1 MKKNKNKFLT
11 VLGYEYMSYIKNKVF
26 IATTVIILLLML
38 IIALL
43 PSIIMGLNVES
54 NDDQNPEDMP
64 KVAIINKAYDD
75 NELKAVFEEGFKDN
89 EIIITKD
96 SEEQLKSKVNSG
108 DYAFGVIVNEPL
120 SFNYVT
126 ESNSMTDTTV
136 YDVEDLMI
144 KTYRQTQM
152 KSYGLS
158 ARQADEIL
166 SAEVKS
172 TIITTGVDQTMKFIP
187 TYILILVLYIAILM
201 YGQLISSSVIAEK
214 TSRAMEMLITCAK
227 PSDLMFGKVIA
238 GGLAGFTQMVVLLGV
253 GLLPMSAGISGIDS
267 EIGQLFSI
275 SIETVLYAILFF
287 VIGFFMFAFLMA
299 AASSLASRAEDAN
312 TLLTP
317 VTLLVVLAFIPV
329 VMCMVNGNVDSMLM
343 TVLSYLPF
351 VSPLAM
357 FARITMTD
365 VQIWEIILSVAL
377 QIGYIYFIGRFAAA
391 VYKMG
396 VLMYGKPPKVKDV
409 FKMLIAKKN

>member
-1 MKKNKNKFLT
+1 MKKNKSKFLT
-11 VLGYEYMSYIKNKVF
+11 ILGYEYMSYIKNKVF

-38 IIALL
+38 LIALL

-54 NDDQNPEDMP
+54 DDDENPQDMP
-64 KVAIINKAYDD
+64 KVAIINKVYDD
-75 NELKAVFEEGFKDN
+75 DELKAVFESGFKDN

-96 SEEQLKSKVNSG
+96 SEEQLKSKVNNG
-108 DYAFGVIVNEPL
+108 DYAFGVIVNDPL

-126 ESNSMTDTTV
+126 ESNSVTDMTVNDI
-136 YDVEDLMI
+136 EDLMI
-144 KTYRQTQM
+144 KIYRQTQM

-158 ARQADEIL
+158 AKQADEIL

-187 TYILILVLYIAILM
+187 AYILVLVLYIAILM
-201 YGQLISSSVIAEK
+201 YGQLISNSVIAEK

-238 GGLAGFTQMVVLLGV
+238 AGLAGFTQMVVLLGV
-253 GLLPMSAGISGIDS
+253 GLLPMSAGLSGIDS
-267 EIGQLFSI
+267 KIGSMFAI
-275 SIETVLYAILFF
+275 PVETIIYAIVFF
-287 VIGFFMFAFLMA
+287 VLGFFIFAFLMA

-317 VTLLVVLAFIPV
+317 VTLLVVLVFIPV
-329 VMCMVNGNVDSMLM
+329 VMCMVNGEVDSVLM
-343 TVLSYLPF
+343 TVLSYVPF
-351 VSPLAM
+351 ASPLAM
-357 FARITMTD
+357 FARATMTD
-365 VQIWEIILSVAL
+365 VQMWEVLLSIGL
-377 QIGYIYFIGRFAAA
+377 QIGYIYLVGRFAAA

>member
-1 MKKNKNKFLT
+1 MKKNKSKFLT
-11 VLGYEYMSYIKNKVF
+11 ILGYEYMSYIKNKVF

-38 IIALL
+38 LIALL

-54 NDDQNPEDMP
+54 NDNENPEDMP

-75 NELKAVFEEGFKDN
+75 NELKAVFESGFKDN

-108 DYAFGVIVNEPL
+108 DYAFGVIVNDPL

-126 ESNSMTDTTV
+126 ESNSVTDMTVNDI
-136 YDVEDLMI
+136 EDLMI
-144 KTYRQTQM
+144 KIYRQTQM

-158 ARQADEIL
+158 AKQADEIL

-187 TYILILVLYIAILM
+187 AYILVLVLYIAILM

-214 TSRAMEMLITCAK
+214 SSRAMEMLITCAR

-238 GGLAGFTQMVVLLGV
+238 AGLAGFTQMVVLLGV
-253 GLLPMSAGISGIDS
+253 GLLPMSMGLSGIDS
-267 EIGQLFSI
+267 DIGNMFAI
-275 SIETVLYAILFF
+275 PVETIIFAILFF
-287 VIGFFMFAFLMA
+287 VLGFFIFAFLMA

-317 VTLLVVLAFIPV
+317 VTLLVVLVFIPV
-329 VMCMVNGNVDSMLM
+329 IMCMVNGSVDSVFM

-351 VSPLAM
+351 ASPLAM
-357 FARITMTD
+357 FARATMTD
-365 VQIWEIILSVAL
+365 VQIWEVLLSVVL
-377 QIGYIYFIGRFAAA
+377 QIGYIYLVGRFAAA